1 MTDEQAVKAF
11 NDGVAVIHNSHEG
24 SMIYERIS
32 ALITRHDPKTGQ
44 DVLSVE
50 LYKTHEIC
58 IAIPAHVF
66 RID

>member
-1 MTDEQAVKAF
+1 MTDEQATQAF

-24 SMIYERIS
+24 SMVYEHIS
-32 ALITRHDPKTGQ
+32 ALITRHDPKTGK
-44 DVLSVE
+44 DVLTVE

-58 IAIPAHVF
+58 IAIPAQVF